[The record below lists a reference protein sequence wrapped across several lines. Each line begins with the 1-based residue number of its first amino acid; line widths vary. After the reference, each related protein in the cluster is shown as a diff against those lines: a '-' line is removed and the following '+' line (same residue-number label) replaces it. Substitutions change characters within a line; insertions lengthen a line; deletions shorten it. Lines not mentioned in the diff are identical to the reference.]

1 MEQGRIERTT
11 PITLSK
17 FFHRTA
23 QVDTG
28 ERYSGAK
35 EAIEKMAY
43 KVTNRGTVSNKTL
56 HC

>member
-35 EAIEKMAY
+35 EAIEKWLI
-43 KVTNRGTVSNKTL
+43 KLQIGEP
-56 HC
+56 